1 MWILKWLPDWIFYV
15 ILLIGVVGY
24 FATYLLKYIPLPFVS
39 MYRLPIQLVSIVCI
53 IIGTFMAGS
62 IHDNESW
69 QARVK
74 EMQDKV
80 VVVEQQSKVANDTI
94 NEKSRQKAV
103 QIQQKTTIV
112 TQYIESSLKK
122 HDNECTIPPE
132 FITAHNQSAE
142 ERR

>member
-1 MWILKWLPDWIFYV
+1 
-15 ILLIGVVGY
+15 
-24 FATYLLKYIPLPFVS
+24 
-39 MYRLPIQLVSIVCI
+39 
-53 IIGTFMAGS
+53 MAGA
-62 IHDNESW
+62 IHDNAAWE
-69 QARVK
+69 ARVD
-74 EMQDKV
+74 EMKA
-80 VVVEQQSKVANDTI
+80 KVAKAEQESEKANIII